1 MKSFRCNKLNTEDI
15 NSVLL
20 ELNKA
25 FKEQSKRN
33 YASLKNMATQYEL
46 LKQFDEK
53 LDTQITNLVYYKTY
67 FEKIC
72 EANDL

>member
-1 MKSFRCNKLNTEDI
+1 MKSFKCNKLNTEDI

-25 FKEQSKRN
+25 FKEQNVRN
-33 YASLKNMATQYEL
+33 YVSLKNMAAQYEL
-46 LKQFDEK
+46 LKGYEEK
-53 LDTQITNLVYYKTY
+53 LDSQITNLTYYKTY

-72 EANDL
+72 EANGL